1 MDPFSI
7 RTKTYKNGT
16 QVMSHPHKKGPDQ
29 RPSRGNGIIIPVMDR
44 IILLWAACMAK
55 KMIISGAN
63 YGELT
68 SINLL
73 NYINENK
80 DKEPIILINMGILMG
95 NSEKSFI
102 FKTKWFNEKIYKIG
116 NGQAW
121 RCRWERLCGKRYN
134 NNKSKVHNKNNTH
147 VIIKDKL
154 KTDDLSK
161 IIPVCEEKDHP
172 LEKFNDF
179 TFEDMWNFIY

>member
-44 IILLWAACMAK
+44 IILLWAACMTK
-55 KMIISGAN
+55 KMIIAASNSGDII
-63 YGELT
+63 
-68 SINLL
+68 SKNLL
-73 NYINENK
+73 NSFKNNK
-80 DKEPIILINMGILMG
+80 NKEIVCLIDMAIAMG

-102 FKTKWFNEKIYKIG
+102 FKSKWFNENIYKIG

-121 RCRWERLCGKRYN
+121 RSRWERLCGKRYN
-134 NNKSKVHNKNNTH
+134 NNKSKVQNKNNTH
-147 VIIKDKL
+147 VIIKNKL
-154 KTDDLSK
+154 KTEDLYK
-161 IIPVCEEKDHP
+161 ILPICLEKNHP
-172 LEKFNDF
+172 LEKFNEF
-179 TFEDMWNFIY
+179 SFEDMWNFIY